1 MVPWAARRMAETT
14 EPTSSMHARR
24 HPLLDSPDFVR
35 SRIGISIHAR
45 SLPMTTRKTS
55 VEIDVG
61 LLDDVR
67 RVLGTST
74 LKETVEQAFLEVL
87 RERARREEI
96 EALANMHGMDLDDP
110 AVMAGAWRT

>member
-1 MVPWAARRMAETT
+1 
-14 EPTSSMHARR
+14 
-24 HPLLDSPDFVR
+24 
-35 SRIGISIHAR
+35 
-45 SLPMTTRKTS
+45 MTTRKTS